1 MHRLEDYADVNVVWK
16 VNENELMFELENR
29 LYSDARKKN
38 PMSRRDILAYFL
50 SYIKI
55 NEQTL
60 INEQDIVHA
69 SFEELV
75 DACKLL
81 RTEKV

>member
-1 MHRLEDYADVNVVWK
+1 
-16 VNENELMFELENR
+16 
-29 LYSDARKKN
+29 
-38 PMSRRDILAYFL
+38 MSRRDILAYFM

-60 INEQDIVHA
+60 IKEQDITNA

-75 DACKLL
+75 KVCKKLV
-81 RTEKV
+81 RTEMV